1 MENPT
6 TLTRDEAP
14 LTPATAPFHE
24 APCACV
30 KRHTPKS
37 EITEAHH
44 VWPQYD
50 QLRKY
55 GELREPETVDLCPT
69 SHRSIHRSIDKQL
82 RGERYRLPNPYLRE
96 MVDYALEKIRG
107 EA

>member
-1 MENPT
+1 M
-6 TLTRDEAP
+6 RDEAP

-24 APCACV
+24 APCECV

-44 VWPQYD
+44 PWPQYD
-50 QLRKY
+50 QRRKND
-55 GELREPETVDLCPT
+55 GRLVETQTVDLCPT
-69 SHRSIHRSIDKQL
+69 SHRSIHKSIDEQL
-82 RGERYRLPNPYLRE
+82 KGRPHRLANPYLRE
-96 MVDYALEKIRG
+96 MVDYALEKIRS